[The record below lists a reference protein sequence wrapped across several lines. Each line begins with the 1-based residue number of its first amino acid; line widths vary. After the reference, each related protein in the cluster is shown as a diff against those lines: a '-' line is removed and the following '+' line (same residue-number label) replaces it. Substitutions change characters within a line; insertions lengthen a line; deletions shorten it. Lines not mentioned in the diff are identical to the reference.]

1 MVTLSSCSIPA
12 VLDVSSIIT
21 RNMSVSIF
29 LYKYQAE
36 IMQGVIRSTM
46 EKVLFHHGVVFV
58 PPRWNENF
66 SMMERDSFY
75 FLKSSFRLT
84 VLLLISGCAQK
95 PMNVM

>member
-1 MVTLSSCSIPA
+1 
-12 VLDVSSIIT
+12 
-21 RNMSVSIF
+21 MSVSIF

-58 PPRWNENF
+58 PLRWNENF

>member
-1 MVTLSSCSIPA
+1 MVILSSCSIPA

-46 EKVLFHHGVVFV
+46 EKVLFHHGG
-58 PPRWNENF
+58 
-66 SMMERDSFY
+66 M
-75 FLKSSFRLT
+75 K
-84 VLLLISGCAQK
+84 IS
-95 PMNVM
+95 P